1 MADSIRYPLS
11 TESPMSSD
19 PQPAAPVRVSHYR
32 LMERLGVGGMGEV
45 YAALDETLTRRVALK
60 AIRPE
65 YRLSEDSKTRFL
77 REAQILSQL
86 DHPNICRVYDY
97 FEEGGR
103 DWLVL
108 ELVEGQDLRVA
119 STKLDWPARITV
131 AEQIAAVL
139 VVTHANGVVH
149 RDLKPGNVMISRTG
163 AVKVLDFGLARSV
176 LLPRPAPA
184 LLTGPLGVDALE
196 QPLQPDDLDAT
207 RLPPLAIHESL
218 SASDD
223 TPTQFETRHGA
234 ITGTAGYMSP
244 EQARGEPAMA
254 ASDMYAFGLLLQE
267 LFTGRRPYDESLEY
281 EKLVEHARRGESL
294 PIHGIPADLT
304 ALIKRLK
311 SRTPSERPSAHEAAG
326 RLLWIRNKPK
336 RRLRRLVAAGVVAA
350 AALGAIKY
358 TFDLARERSVAV
370 AAREDADRRR
380 QQAETLIGF
389 MLGNL
394 RGKLQ
399 QAGRLELLE
408 DVGREATSYFKS
420 TPPGSMTGEELFRR
434 SQALYQIGQIRQAEG
449 KLKDAADAYR
459 ESLAVAQQVAAR
471 DPSNAEWQFGLAT
484 AHFYV
489 GEILRVQ
496 GDSSG
501 AMREYTAYR
510 DIAQQLFARD
520 PANERW
526 ALEVSYG
533 NGAVAA
539 IQELQGDLKGAR
551 QQLESAL
558 SIKEALAAKMPDDLE
573 RQRAV
578 AVGHNRLAVVL
589 DKLGEADAA
598 LKHYLADL
606 AVMRSLEQ
614 SRPKDVSI
622 KRRVG
627 MALGF
632 AAMAYEERGDL
643 AAAIS
648 TDRAWRDE
656 AAVYASTDSRNADWQ
671 RDLAVATSVLAGA
684 WRLTG
689 QLQPAL
695 SGYREAVDILSPIAQ
710 ASPTSAPRQ
719 RDLALAEVGFG
730 RTLLDAGSI
739 PDAISRAEIVE
750 RVLSRLPASTAD
762 ADAARIGAEG
772 KLLLADAAARLGDG
786 RRAKQLREAALE
798 RLAPK
803 LGVSDKRTLAA
814 AARALLALDRAAEAR
829 PIVNWLTVRGYRHPM
844 LIKAANQRRE

>member
-1 MADSIRYPLS
+1 MMADSIRYPLS
-11 TESPMSSD
+11 SLDQKPVPVD
-19 PQPAAPVRVSHYR
+19 DVRVSHYR
-32 LMERLGVGGMGEV
+32 LMERLGGGGMGEV

-65 YRLSEDSKTRFL
+65 HRLSADSKTRFL

-97 FEEGGR
+97 FEERGR

-119 STKLDWPARITV
+119 ASRLDRTARIAV

-149 RDLKPGNVMISRTG
+149 RDLKPGNVMISRAG
-163 AVKVLDFGLARSV
+163 GVKVLDFGLARSA
-176 LLPRPAPA
+176 LLPAPA
-184 LLTGPLGVDALE
+184 LLTGPSVLE
-196 QPLQPDDLDAT
+196 ALQPGDLDTT
-207 RLPPLAIHESL
+207 RFAPLVVHESL
-218 SASDD
+218 SASDGA
-223 TPTQFETRHGA
+223 PTQFQTRHGA

-267 LFTGRRPYDESLEY
+267 LFTGRRPYDESLPY
-281 EKLVEHARRGESL
+281 ETLLERARRGESL
-294 PIHGIPADLT
+294 PVQGIPADL
-304 ALIKRLK
+304 ARLIERLK
-311 SRTPSERPSAHEAAG
+311 SRAASERPTAHDAAD
-326 RLLWIRNKPK
+326 RLQWIRNKPK
-336 RRLRRLVAAGVVAA
+336 RRLRRLVGAAVVAA

-358 TFDLARERSVAV
+358 TIDLARERSVAV
-370 AAREDADRRR
+370 AAREDAERRR

-408 DVGREATSYFKS
+408 DVGREATAYFKS

-459 ESLAVAQQVAAR
+459 ESLAVAEQVATR
-471 DPSNAEWQFGLAT
+471 DPSNAEWRLGLAT

-501 AMREYTAYR
+501 AMREYAAYR
-510 DIAQQLFARD
+510 DIAQRLSARD

-526 ALEVSYG
+526 ALEVSYS

-539 IQELQGDLKGAR
+539 IQELQGDLQGAR

-558 SIKEALAAKMPDDLE
+558 AIKEALAAKKPDDPE

-578 AVGHNRLAVVL
+578 AVGHNRLGVVL

-598 LKHYLADL
+598 LKHYIADL
-606 AVMRSLEQ
+606 AVMQSLSQ
-614 SRPKDVSI
+614 SRPKDASI
-622 KRRVG
+622 RPRIQVALNRVG
-627 MALGF
+627 LAC
-632 AAMAYEERGDL
+632 EERGDL
-643 AAAIS
+643 TAAVRYY
-648 TDRAWRDE
+648 RAWRDE
-656 AAVYASTDSRNADWQ
+656 AAAYAATDPRNADWQ
-671 RDLAVATSVLAGA
+671 RDVAVATSYLAGA
-684 WRLTG
+684 LRLAG
-689 QLQPAL
+689 ELPRAL
-695 SGYREAVDILSPIAQ
+695 SGYREAVGVLSPIAR

-719 RDLALAEVGFG
+719 RDLAVAELGFG
-730 RTLLDAGSI
+730 RTSLDAGSTE
-739 PDAISRAEIVE
+739 DAIRSAERVE
-750 RVLSRLPASTAD
+750 RLLAPLPISSGDLD
-762 ADAARIGAEG
+762 ATRIGAEA
-772 KLLLADAAARLGDG
+772 KLLLADAVARLGD
-786 RRAKQLREAALE
+786 RARAKTLRQAAVEQLAA
-798 RLAPK
+798 K
-803 LGVSDKRTLAA
+803 LGVSDTRTLAIT
-814 AARALLALDRAAEAR
+814 ARALLALKRDAQAR
-829 PIVNWLTVRGYRHPM
+829 SIVDWLTARGYRHPM
-844 LIKAANQRRE
+844 LARAMKQRLD